1 MNKRS
6 LLLVFAFL
14 LALLP
19 ANAVLKEENLENTL
33 SILRTELTNYHAEL
47 DRQSGYLRDQ
57 QTAIRDKLFSIMG
70 QSNQNALMLY
80 SQKPEYVFD
89 LAYACHEATEQYADF
104 QQNVQPFRSLIAQNK
119 AEIARYDYLINSL
132 STMNVSTLSKKAQ
145 IDKSV
150 CLTLAVNIRHTLSDN
165 SQQFKDYIG
174 YYQEIEDQLKTL
186 NDYANKRYKN
196 IQENIFKNA
205 GENYFDILTKLKTNI
220 QETKDEIATK
230 YFEKTKVLSQWDA
243 SYIIG
248 LFILIAF
255 YAVIAGAINMV
266 VIRFLVPKRFRTPAF
281 VSRRT
286 CIIMTTSVMTLA
298 LVLGLIRIVF
308 MGQNFIIMACGLL
321 VGYTWLLS
329 VILISLLLRL
339 SGEQIKSGFRIYLPL
354 MAMGFI
360 VIAFRIVLVPDN
372 LVNISLCP
380 ILLVCL
386 IWQWVAIRRNNT
398 KIPKS
403 DVTYTYISLVVFLIS
418 FISAWM
424 GYTLLSVQLL
434 IWWTMQLTCILTI
447 TCLRGWLKKFA
458 EKRDYEHQGITK
470 TWLFYAIYQVLLP
483 VLSVASF
490 LLALYWAA
498 DVFNLSD
505 KIWEIYRE
513 PFINTKW
520 FTASILS
527 IAEVVALYFLFA
539 YLNRTIKALLKIYFE
554 TSDKSTAA
562 SRFIMAKNVVQVTV
576 WGFWIIISLAMFHID
591 NTWLVVVSGGF
602 STGVGFAMKDILENI
617 YYGISLM
624 AGRVKIGDYI
634 VYEGTRGRVS
644 SINYTSTIVEA
655 TDGSII
661 AFQNSQLFTKSYKNM
676 TKNHGYEL
684 DILEVGVA
692 YGSDIKQVKKLL
704 YDAITA
710 LKITSKKREVK
721 IVLKEFGDNAITL
734 KILVWVSVMTQYVDD
749 GRIMECIY
757 ETLNANN
764 IEIPFP
770 QRDIHIIH
778 PKPEQVEKILSEEKD
793 A

>member
-19 ANAVLKEENLENTL
+19 ANAVLKEENLESTL

-196 IQENIFKNA
+196 IQENIFRNA

-458 EKRDYEHQGITK
+458 EKRDYEYQGITK

-520 FTASILS
+520 FRASILS

-562 SRFIMAKNVVQVTV
+562 SRFIMAKNVVQVAV

-634 VYEGTRGRVS
+634 VCEGTRGRVS

-734 KILVWVSVMTQYVDD
+734 KILVWVSVMTHYVDD

>member
-1 MNKRS
+1 MNKRF

-19 ANAVLKEENLENTL
+19 ANAVLKEENLESTL

-57 QTAIRDKLFSIMG
+57 QTAIRDKLYSIMG

-104 QQNVQPFRSLIAQNK
+104 QESVQPFRSFIAQNK

-196 IQENIFKNA
+196 IQENIFRNA

-386 IWQWVAIRRNNT
+386 IWQWLAIRRNNM

-403 DVTYTYISLVVFLIS
+403 DVTYTYTSLVVFLIS

-434 IWWTMQLTCILTI
+434 IWWIMQLTCILTI

-458 EKRDYEHQGITK
+458 EKRDYEHQEITK
-470 TWLFYAIYQVLLP
+470 TWPFYAIYQVVLP

-513 PFINTKW
+513 SFINTKW
-520 FTASILS
+520 FRASILS

-554 TSDKSTAA
+554 NSDKSTAA
-562 SRFIMAKNVVQVTV
+562 SRFIMAKNVVQVAV

-634 VYEGTRGRVS
+634 VCEGTRGRVS

>member
-19 ANAVLKEENLENTL
+19 ANAVLKEENLESTL

-57 QTAIRDKLFSIMG
+57 QTAIRDKLYSIMG

-89 LAYACHEATEQYADF
+89 LAYACHEATKQYADF
-104 QQNVQPFRSLIAQNK
+104 QQNVQPFRSFIAQNK

-196 IQENIFKNA
+196 IQENIFRNA

-220 QETKDEIATK
+220 QETKDEITTK

-266 VIRFLVPKRFRTPAF
+266 VIRFLVPKRFRTSAF

-386 IWQWVAIRRNNT
+386 IWQWVVIRRNNT

-458 EKRDYEHQGITK
+458 EKRDYEHQEITK

-692 YGSDIKQVKKLL
+692 YGCDIKQVKKLL

>member
-1 MNKRS
+1 MNKRAI
-6 LLLVFAFL
+6 LLILFTL
-14 LALLP
+14 LTLFQAH
-19 ANAVLKEENLENTL
+19 AVLKEQDLESTL

-47 DRQSGYLRDQ
+47 ERQSGYMKSQ
-57 QTAIRDKLFSIMG
+57 QAAIRDKLFSIMG

-89 LAYACHEATEQYADF
+89 MAYACHEATEQYDDF
-104 QQNVQPFRSLIAQNK
+104 KKNVQPFRLLIEKNK

-145 IDKSV
+145 TDKSV
-150 CLTLAVNIRHTLSDN
+150 CLTFAVNIRHTLNDN
-165 SQQFKDYIG
+165 SNQFKDYIN
-174 YYQEIEDQLKTL
+174 YYQEIEQQLKAL

-196 IQENIFKNA
+196 IQSGIFNNA
-205 GENYFDILTKLKTNI
+205 GENYFNILTKFRTNY
-220 QETKDEIATK
+220 QETKEDITTK
-230 YFEKTKVLSQWDA
+230 YFEDSNAESQWDA

-248 LFILIAF
+248 LFILIIF
-255 YAVIAGAINMV
+255 YAVIAGLINLL
-266 VIRFLVPKRFRTPAF
+266 VIRFLIPKRFRTPAF
-281 VSRRT
+281 ISRRT
-286 CIIMTTSVMTLA
+286 CITMTTSVVSLA
-298 LVLGLIRIVF
+298 LLLGVIRMIF
-308 MGQNFIIMACGLL
+308 FGQNFIIMACGLL
-321 VGYTWLLS
+321 VGYTWLLG

-360 VIAFRIVLVPDN
+360 VIAFRIVLVPN
-372 LVNISLCP
+372 SLIHIALCP
-380 ILLVCL
+380 VLLVCT
-386 IWQWVAIRRNNT
+386 IWQWIAIRHNN
-398 KIPKS
+398 KNVPKS
-403 DVTYTYISLVVFLIS
+403 DVTYTYISLTVFLIS
-418 FISAWM
+418 FVCAWM

-434 IWWTMQLTCILTI
+434 IWWIMQLTCVLTI
-447 TCLRGWLKKFA
+447 TCLRGWLKKLA
-458 EKRDYEHQGITK
+458 EKREYEKKDITQ
-470 TWLFYAIYQVLLP
+470 TWFFYAIYQVVLP
-483 VLSVASF
+483 ILSVASF

-505 KIWEIYRE
+505 KIWDIYKE
-513 PFINTKW
+513 KYINTKW
-520 FTASILS
+520 FAANILS
-527 IAEVVALYFLFA
+527 IAEVVALYFIFA
-539 YLNRTIKALLKIYFE
+539 YLNRTIKAFLKIHFE
-554 TSDKSTAA
+554 NSDLSTAA
-562 SRFIMAKNVVQVTV
+562 SRNIMAKNVVQVAV
-576 WGFWIIISLAMFHID
+576 WGTWLIISLAMFHID

-634 VYEGTRGRVS
+634 VFEGTRGRVS

-661 AFQNSQLFTKSYKNM
+661 AFQNSLLFTKSYKNM

-692 YGSDIKQVKKLL
+692 YGSDIKQVKQLL

-710 LKITSKKREVK
+710 LKITAKKREVK

-734 KILVWVSVMTQYVDD
+734 KILVWVSVMTQYIDD
-749 GRIMECIY
+749 GRIMECVY
-757 ETLNANN
+757 DTLNANN

-778 PKPEQVEKILSEEKD
+778 ATPEQMETAANGGAI
-793 A
+793 

>member
-1 MNKRS
+1 MNKRF

-19 ANAVLKEENLENTL
+19 ANAVLKEENLESTL

-57 QTAIRDKLFSIMG
+57 QTAIRDKLFSIMA

-104 QQNVQPFRSLIAQNK
+104 QQSVQPFRSLIAQNK

-248 LFILIAF
+248 LFILIVF

-339 SGEQIKSGFRIYLPL
+339 SGEQIKSGFRIYQPL

-458 EKRDYEHQGITK
+458 EKRDYEHQGIMK

-505 KIWEIYRE
+505 KLWEIYRE
-513 PFINTKW
+513 SFINTKW
-520 FTASILS
+520 FRASILS

-562 SRFIMAKNVVQVTV
+562 SRFIMAKNVVQVAV

-634 VYEGTRGRVS
+634 VCEGTRGRVS

-793 A
+793 T

>member
-1 MNKRS
+1 MNKRF

-19 ANAVLKEENLENTL
+19 ANAVLKEENLESTL

-57 QTAIRDKLFSIMG
+57 QTAIRDKLYSIMG

-104 QQNVQPFRSLIAQNK
+104 QESVQPFRSFIAQNK

-196 IQENIFKNA
+196 IQENIFRNA

-386 IWQWVAIRRNNT
+386 IWQWVVIRRNNT

-458 EKRDYEHQGITK
+458 EKRDYEHQEITK

-562 SRFIMAKNVVQVTV
+562 SRFIMAKNVVQVAV

-634 VYEGTRGRVS
+634 VCEGTRGRVS

>member
-19 ANAVLKEENLENTL
+19 ANAVLKEENLESTL

-57 QTAIRDKLFSIMG
+57 QTAIRDKLFNIMA

-196 IQENIFKNA
+196 IQENIFRNA

-386 IWQWVAIRRNNT
+386 IWQWVVIRRNNT

-418 FISAWM
+418 FISGWM

-458 EKRDYEHQGITK
+458 EKHDYEHQGITK

>member
-1 MNKRS
+1 MNKRF

-19 ANAVLKEENLENTL
+19 ANAVLKEENLESTL

-424 GYTLLSVQLL
+424 GYTLLSVQ
-434 IWWTMQLTCILTI
+434 
-447 TCLRGWLKKFA
+447 
-458 EKRDYEHQGITK
+458 
-470 TWLFYAIYQVLLP
+470 
-483 VLSVASF
+483 
-490 LLALYWAA
+490 
-498 DVFNLSD
+498 
-505 KIWEIYRE
+505 
-513 PFINTKW
+513 
-520 FTASILS
+520 
-527 IAEVVALYFLFA
+527 
-539 YLNRTIKALLKIYFE
+539 
-554 TSDKSTAA
+554 
-562 SRFIMAKNVVQVTV
+562 
-576 WGFWIIISLAMFHID
+576 
-591 NTWLVVVSGGF
+591 
-602 STGVGFAMKDILENI
+602 
-617 YYGISLM
+617 
-624 AGRVKIGDYI
+624 
-634 VYEGTRGRVS
+634 
-644 SINYTSTIVEA
+644 
-655 TDGSII
+655 
-661 AFQNSQLFTKSYKNM
+661 
-676 TKNHGYEL
+676 
-684 DILEVGVA
+684 
-692 YGSDIKQVKKLL
+692 
-704 YDAITA
+704 
-710 LKITSKKREVK
+710 
-721 IVLKEFGDNAITL
+721 
-734 KILVWVSVMTQYVDD
+734 
-749 GRIMECIY
+749 
-757 ETLNANN
+757 
-764 IEIPFP
+764 
-770 QRDIHIIH
+770 
-778 PKPEQVEKILSEEKD
+778 
-793 A
+793 